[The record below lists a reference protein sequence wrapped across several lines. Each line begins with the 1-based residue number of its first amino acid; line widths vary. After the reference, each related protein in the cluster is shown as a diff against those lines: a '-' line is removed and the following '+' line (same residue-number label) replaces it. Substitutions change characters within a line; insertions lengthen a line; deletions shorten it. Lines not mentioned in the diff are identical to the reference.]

1 MKVLSNATDYMAIT
15 CNAHIIT
22 AMYSFP
28 TLTFDQVHRVL
39 SLHWPAALLFLVST
53 GVLWPNFPHAVP
65 RLAMQSGCIAF
76 VFGISVRAT
85 VSSRLKAQ
93 MACVQL
99 LLDQRGSGSGSGSNS
114 YNFQRMF
121 KISVMMFPTIT
132 LLFWI
137 WTLAAVAV
145 AQRSV
150 SFPFPPRSAGGGG
163 GLTARSTA
171 GHSPSCAAS

>member
-1 MKVLSNATDYMAIT
+1 MAIT

-76 VFGISVRAT
+76 VFAISVRAT
-85 VSSRLKAQ
+85 VSRRLKAQ

-99 LLDQRGSGSGSGSNS
+99 LLDQRGSGSSNG

-121 KISVMMFPTIT
+121 KVSVMMFPTIT

-150 SFPFPPRSAGGGG
+150 SFPSPCGSTGGG
-163 GLTARSTA
+163 GLTGRSTA